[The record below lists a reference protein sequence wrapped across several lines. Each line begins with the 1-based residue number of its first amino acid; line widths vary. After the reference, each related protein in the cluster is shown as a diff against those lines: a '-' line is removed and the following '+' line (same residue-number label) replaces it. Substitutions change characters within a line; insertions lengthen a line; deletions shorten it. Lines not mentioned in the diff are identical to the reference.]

1 MKILKRLNRTFIV
14 SVLALAIAGVPAAM
28 AAGDQPS
35 AVEQVIQRG
44 TLRVGMSTFV
54 PWAMKDKTGQFIGF
68 EIDVATRLAKDMGV
82 KVEFVPTKWSGI
94 IPALLTGKFDVI
106 IGGMGIL
113 PSRNLKVN
121 FTNPYDFTGMSM
133 VASKQMAE
141 GMMGLEAFNKPGVTI
156 AAVLGSTGVT
166 ATKRYLPEAEIRMFD
181 DETKAYQEVL
191 NGRVHAMVGSAPKP
205 AFQAIKFPDK
215 LFLPLEGTFT
225 REPIGFAVRKGDV
238 DTLNFFNNWIG
249 YVTAEGWL
257 KERKTYWFE
266 TKDWESR
273 LQ

>member
-1 MKILKRLNRTFIV
+1 
-14 SVLALAIAGVPAAM
+14 
-28 AAGDQPS
+28 
-35 AVEQVIQRG
+35 
-44 TLRVGMSTFV
+44 
-54 PWAMKDKTGQFIGF
+54 
-68 EIDVATRLAKDMGV
+68 
-82 KVEFVPTKWSGI
+82 
-94 IPALLTGKFDVI
+94 
-106 IGGMGIL
+106 
-113 PSRNLKVN
+113 
-121 FTNPYDFTGMSM
+121 M
-133 VASKQMAE
+133 VASRKMAE
-141 GMMGLEAFNKPGVTI
+141 GMMGLEAYNKPGVII

-166 ATKRYLPEAEIRMFD
+166 ATKRYLPKAEIRMFD
-181 DETKAYQEVL
+181 DETKAYQEVV

-266 TKDWESR
+266 TKDWESQ